1 MKTNKIITVLISALF
16 VLTIIS
22 CSNNDESTNRDYLDN
37 ITGTY
42 TGEFNSENTLAK
54 TTGTAGTAD
63 ITLTNNNQLQIHCYG
78 ETMDTTIIMY
88 AFQNGDSVMICN
100 SGEDFYNEYGHME
113 NGYHMM
119 DMGMNQTDWMHHM
132 QDEHQDGDEHYG
144 GFNMQNHS
152 FHYAFKMMEND
163 TVYMNEFNGM
173 KQ

>member
-1 MKTNKIITVLISALF
+1 MMKKNKIITVIISALF
-16 VLTIIS
+16 VLSIVS
-22 CSNNDESTNRDYLDN
+22 CSKDETSNDRDYLDS
-37 ITGTY
+37 IAGTY
-42 TGEFNSENTLAK
+42 VGEFTTVQK
-54 TTGTAGTAD
+54 TTETIATANV
-63 ITLTNNNQLQIHCYG
+63 TLTNNDQLQIHCYG
-78 ETMDTTIIMY
+78 ETLDTTIIMD
-88 AFQNGDSVMICN
+88 AFQNSDSIMLCN
-100 SGEDFYNEYGHME
+100 TGENFYNEYGHME